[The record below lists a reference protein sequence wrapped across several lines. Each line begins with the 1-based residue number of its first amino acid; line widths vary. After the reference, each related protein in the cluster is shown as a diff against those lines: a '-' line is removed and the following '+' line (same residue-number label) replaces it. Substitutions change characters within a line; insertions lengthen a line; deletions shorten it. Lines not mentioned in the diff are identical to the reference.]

1 MVTLGLGH
9 EVSHGEAS
17 LLNAGVTDQSEH
29 GYVPA
34 GDEHLTQSARPTDD
48 GGLAAGI
55 GPCNRP
61 RVVR

>member
-1 MVTLGLGH
+1 MGTLFLGH

-29 GYVPA
+29 GLAPA
-34 GDEHLTQSARPTDD
+34 RDEHLTQSARPTDD

-55 GPCNRP
+55 SPCNRP